1 MSITIFTSCHHITG
15 IVLINLFNRFTRTF
29 YSFHCNGIP
38 VVRTDSDRRIAFCVY
53 IVTDGSRLIAPCI
66 GVCTDSNGLI
76 VIIFSRSWF
85 CRIGCRSVIA
95 DDDRARVIGLSLIT
109 DNNGAIFQ
117 SLCIITDSNSRG
129 LSCMT
134 GFADGDAITIIGVC
148 TIT

>member
-1 MSITIFTSCHHITG
+1 MSITAGFHHIAG

-38 VVRTDSDRRIAFCVY
+38 VVRTDGDRRIAFCVY

-76 VIIFSRSWF
+76 VILFSRSWF

-109 DNNGAIFQ
+109 DNNGAKFQ
-117 SLCIITDSNSRG
+117 SPCVITDSNSRG
-129 LSCMT
+129 FSCMT
-134 GFADGDAITIIGVC
+134 GFADGDAITMIGIC